1 MAGINAGAGT
11 GPNANFFDFAEG
23 PVPSRRFLVAADG
36 EVAAVGEEAPEP
48 FEGTEA
54 EIAEPQTAQA
64 DLQDEDSEG
73 CERGED
79 QSERGAEAEAETV
92 GNDAGGTKRNRHQTV
107 GRKWYR
113 TYHRP
118 TYTGR
123 TVPPDRCRPSPWLPD
138 PLGSGKSTGQT
149 PGS

>member
-1 MAGINAGAGT
+1 MTFSFLKGSFSDVKESFTKVPMAGINAGAGT

-92 GNDAGGTKRNRHQTV
+92 E
-107 GRKWYR
+107 
-113 TYHRP
+113 
-118 TYTGR
+118 
-123 TVPPDRCRPSPWLPD
+123 
-138 PLGSGKSTGQT
+138 STM
-149 PGS
+149 PMSV